1 MELALTTPAIVRGIV
16 NGLVYGSLLG
26 SVAIGLS
33 LIWGV
38 MKVVNLSHGHIVVLG
53 GMLTAFLF
61 TEYGSA
67 YINPIILFIFM
78 IAVGAVM
85 GFILYWAA
93 LHNIIGKADIITL
106 KLEMSSLM
114 TTFGIGLVIYGLHYV
129 VNDIYP
135 DYVTEPSL
143 GWSLGKPPY
152 IQIGFLRIEKTRML
166 VATLGLALALITH
179 LIMNKTMI
187 GLHIRAAAQD
197 SRALALAGVD
207 PIKAKL
213 AATIVASA
221 VAASSGALYV
231 MYQKSISPLTEHII
245 APLSFVIVVL
255 GGLGSILGTY
265 ASGLVIGVIYMLI
278 WSVTGEQALSLS
290 VAFAILVVMLVLRP
304 QGLFVK
310 EGG

>member
-1 MELALTTPAIVRGIV
+1 MELALTLPAIVRGIV
-16 NGLVYGSLLG
+16 NGLIYGSLLG
-26 SVAIGLS
+26 SVAVGLS

-38 MKVVNLSHGHIVVLG
+38 MKVVNLAHGHIVVLG

-61 TEYGSA
+61 MKYGGA
-67 YINPIILFIFM
+67 YINPITLFVFM
-78 IAVGAVM
+78 IAVGAAM
-85 GFILYWAA
+85 GFVLYWTA

-114 TTFGIGLVIYGLHYV
+114 TTFGIGLIIYGLHYV
-129 VNDIYP
+129 INGIYP

-152 IQIGFLRIEKTRML
+152 IQIEFLRIEKTRML
-166 VATLGLALALITH
+166 VAALGLALALMTH
-179 LIMNKTMI
+179 LFMNKTMI

-207 PIKAKL
+207 PIKVKL

-221 VAASSGALYV
+221 VAAASGALYV
-231 MYQKSISPLTEHII
+231 AYQKSISPLAEHIV

-265 ASGLVIGVIYMLI
+265 AGGLVLGVIYMLI
-278 WSVTGEQALSLS
+278 WNITGEQALSLS
-290 VAFAILVVMLVLRP
+290 VAFALLVVMLVLRP